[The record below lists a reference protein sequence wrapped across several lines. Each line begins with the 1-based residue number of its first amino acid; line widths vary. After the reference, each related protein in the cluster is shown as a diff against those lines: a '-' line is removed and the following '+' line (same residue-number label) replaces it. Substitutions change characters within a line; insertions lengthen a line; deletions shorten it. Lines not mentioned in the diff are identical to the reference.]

1 MPPYRPFFL
10 LTGLAAI
17 AGGLIWWVPLPASRQ
32 IFIHLHLLLF
42 GMGGAAVAGYLL
54 TALPSWV
61 GRNAIP
67 PTLVWALVVL
77 WLLARA
83 LPFLGDDLPSASLLV
98 IGPSFTLVLT
108 AFFLRRV
115 IKAAAW
121 SRLHL
126 AAAPVLLAVAEIL
139 VLQTWLFGN
148 GTATATAW
156 AGVAFGLLIVL
167 VGGRAIPA
175 FTRNALTLH
184 ALPSTLWAPLAL
196 QTTSVVMLLIALATL
211 PFPTLRAATGCLL
224 VITGALQLVRL
235 AGWKPFMALRLSS
248 VAMLQLAWV
257 WLGVGLM
264 LIGAALYWPQLM
276 RLGVA
281 LHALTMGAMGAMIL
295 GFASR
300 AAMHRSAQG
309 LKPRGVQTLAGT
321 LVLISP
327 ALRMLPPGVF
337 PIDTI
342 AWSALFWTTGWLL
355 FLKGLWPALH
365 GPVPSPV
372 LSGARPPLASPSK
385 REKREEGQEK

>member
-17 AGGLIWWVPLPASRQ
+17 AGGLIWWIPLPASRQ
-32 IFIHLHLLLF
+32 IFLHLHLLLF

-61 GRNAIP
+61 GRSAIP
-67 PTLVWALVVL
+67 PTLVWVLVVL
-77 WLLARA
+77 WLLARG
-83 LPFLGDDLPSASLLV
+83 LPFLGDDLPSTFLLI

-108 AFFLRRV
+108 VFLLLRV
-115 IKAAAW
+115 IEAAAW

-126 AAAPVLLAVAEIL
+126 AAAPLLLAFAEVML
-139 VLQTWLFGN
+139 LQTWLFDN
-148 GTATATAW
+148 GTATATSW

-184 ALPSTLWAPLAL
+184 ARPSTLRAPLAL
-196 QTTSVVMLLIALATL
+196 QTTSVVMLLITLATL
-211 PFPTLRAATGCLL
+211 PFPKLRVTTGSLPL
-224 VITGALQLVRL
+224 ITGALQLVRL
-235 AGWKPFMALRLSS
+235 AGWKPLTAWRLSS
-248 VAMLQLAWV
+248 LAMLQLAWV
-257 WLGVGLM
+257 WLGVGLILM
-264 LIGAALYWPQLM
+264 GAALCWPQLM
-276 RLGVA
+276 RLGVV

-309 LKPRGVQTLAGT
+309 LKPRRVQTLAGAFI
-321 LVLISP
+321 LLSP
-327 ALRMLPPGVF
+327 ALRLLPPGVF
-337 PIDTI
+337 PVDTL
-342 AWSALFWTTGWLL
+342 AWSALFWATGWLL

-365 GPVPSPV
+365 GPVPRPV
-372 LSGARPPLASPSK
+372 LSGVRPSTQLS
-385 REKREEGQEK
+385 RHTRRREEDRKT